1 MKLSICT
8 MFYDANK
15 ELFLT
20 WVRKTKKAVKIPF
33 ELVVTDNTTA
43 QCLPETDGVKIVRA
57 GENVLPFEGRRLAVE
72 ASTGD
77 YCFLVDCDD
86 LILPILDFP
95 YDEDEICCNYFGTRN
110 PDFEKMYPCEN
121 AYPLSYTASKTDFFK
136 DSWRRAAG
144 NMTWNKFFK
153 RELLMRIYSK
163 LPRGLR
169 IAFMEDT
176 LLCLLAL
183 AETTSIHFTQKVYY
197 CYAFGAG
204 MTTKIEYTDIKPLQ
218 RYAAGMV
225 QAMGL
230 FHSAFP
236 EERQEK
242 ASITTAGLFRGA
254 CEYFTNKILAVTP
267 DLRKEYIQSV
277 IAEYFNNGMA
287 EAAANRLYENKKIS
301 KEEKKLICKQLNNYN
316 KKG

>member
-1 MKLSICT
+1 

-15 ELFLT
+15 ELFAK
-20 WVRKTKKAVKIPF
+20 WVQRTKDAVKIDY

-43 QCLPETDGVKIVRA
+43 QDLPATDGVKIVRA
-57 GENVLPFEGRRLAVE
+57 GGNILPFEGRRLAVE

-86 LILPILDFP
+86 LILPILEFP
-95 YDEDEICCNYFGTRN
+95 YDEDEICCNYFGTR
-110 PDFEKMYPCEN
+110 DEAFEKMYPCEN
-121 AYPLSYTASKTDFFK
+121 AYPLSYTASKTDFFN
-136 DSWRRAAG
+136 DTWRRAAG

-153 RELLMRIYSK
+153 RELLNRIYKK

-183 AETTSIHFTQKVYY
+183 AETQSIRFSQKVYY

-204 MTTKIEYTDIKPLQ
+204 MTTKEKYTDIEPLK

-225 QAMGL
+225 QAMGV
-230 FHSAFP
+230 FHSAFS
-236 EERQEK
+236 EKRQEAAK
-242 ASITTAGLFRGA
+242 ITTTGLFRGA
-254 CEYFTNKILAVTP
+254 NEYFVNKILQVAP
-267 DLRKEYIQSV
+267 EKLPAYMAEV
-277 IAEYFNNGMA
+277 IDEYFDNELSA
-287 EAAANRLYENKKIS
+287 ESAERLYKNKKIT
-301 KEEKKLICKQLNNYN
+301 KEQKNFILKKLNIYV
-316 KKG
+316 KGVQNGK

>member
-20 WVRKTKKAVKIPF
+20 WVRKTREAVKIEH

-43 QCLPETDGVKIVRA
+43 QCLPETPGVKIIRA

-72 ASTGD
+72 AATGE

-95 YDEDEICCNYFGTRN
+95 YDEEEVCCNYFGTRD

-121 AYPLSYTASKTDFFK
+121 AYPMSYTASKTDFFN

-163 LPRGLR
+163 LPHGLR

-183 AETTSIHFTQKVYY
+183 AETHSIRFTQKVYY

-204 MTTKIEYTDIKPLQ
+204 MTTKEQYTDITPLK
-218 RYAAGMV
+218 RYAAGMM
-225 QAMGL
+225 QAMGV
-230 FHSAFP
+230 FHSAFT
-236 EERQEK
+236 EERQK
-242 ASITTAGLFRGA
+242 SANINTASLFRGA
-254 CEYFTNKILAVTP
+254 GEYFVKKTLNVSKALVP
-267 DLRKEYIQSV
+267 QYMKEV
-277 IAEYFNNGMA
+277 IAEYFDNQMSIETA
-287 EAAANRLYENKKIS
+287 RRLYQNKKIS
-301 KEEKKLICKQLNNYN
+301 KEEMHFIIKKINTFVKA
-316 KKG
+316 